1 MPSWRIMEKIMN
13 VRITEDFWIKYR
25 NLVRKE
31 MIPYQWNVLNDI
43 ADINIERE
51 RDDDAIP
58 NEKSHAIE
66 NFKIAAGLSE
76 GEFYGYVFQDS
87 DVYKWLE
94 AASYVLREEDDAE
107 LRKKADEAVDLIV
120 AAQQPDGY
128 LDTYFI
134 IKEPER
140 KFMTLRESHEL
151 YCAGHFFEAACAYYT
166 VTGNK
171 KVLETAVKLADC
183 IDAHFGPE
191 EGKLHGADGHPEVE
205 IGLMKLY
212 AVTGEKRYLKL
223 CEYFISIRGE
233 CHKFFA
239 EQDKAEKGMEP
250 IFEGMRHGL
259 DTYFQIQE
267 APAKQST
274 AEGHAVRQIYL
285 CTAMAELA
293 REDGDKELADACRR
307 IWRNIVDRRMYVTGG
322 IGSTVNGEAFTLD
335 YDLPNDTMY
344 CETCASVGLIFF
356 AENMLKLESKG
367 EYADVMER
375 ALYNTVLSGMAL
387 DGRHFFY
394 VNPLEVDPRQ
404 SRKNPTKSHVKA
416 VRPEWLACAC
426 CPPNLAR
433 MIASVDDYI
442 YMKKDKEIY
451 VNLYIA
457 SEASFLVKN
466 EKVKIKLETDYPKSG
481 SVRLSIKKSG
491 DSVIGFKLRIPGW
504 AENVYGQI
512 DGVQEKITEEKGYW
526 QVDVVNEYTEINLNM
541 PMYVERNY
549 ANTRVSADTGKVC
562 ISRGPLIYCAESVD
576 NGEELQNI
584 EMLEDA
590 PFKES
595 FEPKLLNGITVIN
608 TEGKRLEQK
617 ENSPLYSHKKAYE
630 VKDQKIK
637 LIPYYAWGNRGENE
651 MRVWLHE
658 K

>member
-1 MPSWRIMEKIMN
+1 MN
-13 VRITEDFWIKYR
+13 VKITEDFWKNYR

-43 ADINIERE
+43 GGINIERE
-51 RDDDAIP
+51 RADDTIP

-66 NFKIAAGLSE
+66 NFKIAACRTK

-94 AASYVLREEDDAE
+94 AAAYVLREEDDE
-107 LRKKADEAVDLIV
+107 DLRKKADDIVDLI
-120 AAQQPDGY
+120 AEAQQPDGY

-151 YCAGHFFEAACAYYT
+151 YCAGHFFEAACAYYA

-171 KVLETAVKLADC
+171 KVLDTAIRLADC
-183 IDAHFGPE
+183 IDRHFGAE
-191 EGKLHGADGHPEVE
+191 EGKLHGSDGHPEVE

-212 AVTGEKRYLKL
+212 AVTGEKRYLRL
-223 CEYFISIRGE
+223 CEYFIGVRGE

-239 EQDKAEKGMEP
+239 EQDKAEKGMTP
-250 IFEGMRHGL
+250 IFEGMRHAD

-267 APAKQST
+267 APVKQST

-285 CTAMAELA
+285 CTAMADLA
-293 REDGDKELADACRR
+293 REDGDEELAEACRR
-307 IWRNIVDRRMYVTGG
+307 IWRNIVDRRMYITGG

-356 AENMLKLESKG
+356 AKNMLKLEAKG

-375 ALYNTVLSGMAL
+375 ALYNTVLAGMAL

-394 VNPLEVDPRQ
+394 VNPLEVDPEQ

-433 MIASVDDYI
+433 MLASVDDYI
-442 YMKKDKEIY
+442 YMEKDGEIF

-457 SEASFLVKN
+457 SEAEFSIN
-466 EKVKIKLETDYPKSG
+466 GEKIKIKLETDYPKSG
-481 SVRLSIKKSG
+481 SVKLKVEKNG
-491 DSVIGFKLRIPGW
+491 YKVVNLALRIPGW
-504 AENVYGQI
+504 ADNVYGQI
-512 DGVQEKITEEKGYW
+512 DGAEEKVAQEDGYW
-526 QVDVVNEYTEINLNM
+526 HVYAEDKQTEISLNM

-549 ANTRVSADTGKVC
+549 ADTRVSADVGKVC
-562 ISRGPLIYCAESVD
+562 ISRGPLVYCAESID
-576 NGEELQNI
+576 NGEALQNI
-584 EMLEDA
+584 ELLENA
-590 PFKES
+590 VFKEN
-595 FEPKLLNGITVIN
+595 FEPELLNGVISVR
-608 TEGKRLEQK
+608 TEGKRIVERGNGQ
-617 ENSPLYSHKKAYE
+617 LYTHKKMYDIE
-630 VKDQKIK
+630 GQSIK

-651 MRVWLHE
+651 MRVWLREH
-658 K
+658 